1 MGPLNNSQDG
11 LVSEINMT
19 PLIDVM
25 LVLLIVFM
33 VTLPVVTNAVKIDLP
48 HASSAPNDSRPAH
61 IDLSVDAQGIVS
73 FDSLVVDNA
82 TLEQKLAVAAA
93 TQPQPEVQLYAD
105 RSVRYAAVADLMA
118 ATRRAGLAK
127 IDFVTRPSK

>member
-1 MGPLNNSQDG
+1 
-11 LVSEINMT
+11 MT